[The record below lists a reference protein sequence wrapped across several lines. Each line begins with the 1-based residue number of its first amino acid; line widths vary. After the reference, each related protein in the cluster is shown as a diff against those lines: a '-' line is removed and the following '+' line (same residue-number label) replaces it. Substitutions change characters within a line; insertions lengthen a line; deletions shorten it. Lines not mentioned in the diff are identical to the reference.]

1 MSIVSVCECECV
13 CVCANNY
20 VRRNMCV
27 CVYCSNVFFAFSK
40 APPIFWN
47 SVLSLTALTQSPFT
61 LPCDVLPDPTI
72 SFVWQFNGTNVVLG
86 EMFTLLSSGSLM
98 ISTVGDS
105 NEGTFTCIV
114 TNTFGRALGTVV
126 LDVQSE

>member
-1 MSIVSVCECECV
+1 MYVCIVV
-13 CVCANNY
+13 
-20 VRRNMCV
+20 MF
-27 CVYCSNVFFAFSK
+27 FFAFSK